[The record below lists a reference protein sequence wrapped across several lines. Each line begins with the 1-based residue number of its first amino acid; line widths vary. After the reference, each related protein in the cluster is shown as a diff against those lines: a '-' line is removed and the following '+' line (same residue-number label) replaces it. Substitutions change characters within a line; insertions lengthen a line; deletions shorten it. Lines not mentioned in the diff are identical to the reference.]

1 MYCRNCGREVP
12 AGAEFCMS
20 CGVRPQNGTA
30 FCHNCGTNTSPQQ
43 EVCVRCGARLP
54 SASSL
59 SFGAPG
65 EKTRI
70 VAGLLGVLL
79 GGFGIHRFY
88 LGYTGIG
95 IVQII
100 VTLCTFGLGALWG
113 FIEGVL
119 ILVGS
124 FNKDKQGN
132 IIRG

>member
-1 MYCRNCGREVP
+1 MYCRNCGREVTS
-12 AGAEFCMS
+12 GAEFCMS
-20 CGVRPQNGTA
+20 CGVRPQNGTS
-30 FCHNCGTNTSPQQ
+30 FCHNCGAATSPQQ
-43 EVCVRCGARLP
+43 EVCIRCGARLP